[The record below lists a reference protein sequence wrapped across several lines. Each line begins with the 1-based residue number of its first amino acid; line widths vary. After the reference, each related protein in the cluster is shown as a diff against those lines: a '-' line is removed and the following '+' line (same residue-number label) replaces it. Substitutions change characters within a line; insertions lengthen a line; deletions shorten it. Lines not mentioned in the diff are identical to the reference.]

1 MADKTPGAAAITL
14 PSISCSTNTLGVS
27 LSNYSPRVG
36 NADVKLDA
44 ATNRRIKAVAKKR
57 GI

>member
-1 MADKTPGAAAITL
+1 MADKTPVAAAITL
-14 PSISCSTNTLGVS
+14 SSISCSTNTLATT
-27 LSNYSPRVG
+27 PFATRIG

>member
-1 MADKTPGAAAITL
+1 MADKTPVTVLTL
-14 PSISCSTNTLGVS
+14 PSISCSTNTLGTS
-27 LSNYSPRVG
+27 ISNYSPRVG

>member
-1 MADKTPGAAAITL
+1 MPDKTPVAVLTP
-14 PSISCSTNTLGVS
+14 PSISCSTTTLGTS

-36 NADVKLDA
+36 NTDAKLDA
-44 ATNRRIKAVAKKR
+44 ETNRRIKAVAKKR